1 MVNYLHNQKR
11 VRAVTRSALS
21 WPILRWGIGVLL
33 FGGIIGWAVANA
45 FPTQQEAPQEAT
57 HVTVAAR
64 TGELSDQISVNATA
78 KWQTVSAG
86 LNRAS
91 GTITSV
97 EVETGQ
103 EVTQGATL
111 YSVNNRPVIIAQG
124 SMPAYRDL
132 ENGASGKDLE
142 QLVAMLHARGFLPDS
157 NAKTFTADVEKAV
170 NGWQKSLG
178 LAQTGVVELAQIMF
192 VPVLP
197 TRVTLDDELVRVGHV
212 VHGEEALVATLS
224 SEPSFHMDLT
234 SAQGS
239 RIQPGQEVGIGTP
252 EGGSWPAVLSEFEP
266 NDQQGITAQL
276 IPKSGDSICGNECG
290 QVSIAQESYLRSSI
304 VLTAPVS
311 GTIIPLAAL
320 TSAANDT
327 LTVTLESG
335 EVVTVTMLIAVG
347 GEAVVEGIN
356 SNATVLV
363 PAASQEK

>member
-1 MVNYLHNQKR
+1 M
-11 VRAVTRSALS
+11 S
-21 WPILRWGIGVLL
+21 WSILRWGIGILL
-33 FGGIIGWAVANA
+33 IGGLIGWAVANA
-45 FPTQQEAPQEAT
+45 FPTQQEAPDEAT

-91 GTITSV
+91 GTITSI
-97 EVETGQ
+97 EVEPGQ
-103 EVTQGATL
+103 EVTQGTAL
-111 YSVNNRPVIIAQG
+111 YTVNNKPVIIAQG
-124 SMPAYRDL
+124 SMPSYRDL
-132 ENGASGKDLE
+132 EEGASGKDVE

-157 NAKTFTADVEKAV
+157 KTKTFNADVEKAV
-170 NGWQKSLG
+170 KGWQKSLG
-178 LAQTGVVELAQIMF
+178 LAQTGAVDLAQIMF
-192 VPVLP
+192 VPALP
-197 TRVTLDDELVRVGHV
+197 TRVTLDGELVRVGHV

-224 SEPSFHMDLT
+224 SEPNFSMDLT
-234 SAQGS
+234 NSQAS

-266 NDQQGITAQL
+266 NEQQGLTAQL
-276 IPKSGDSICGNECG
+276 VAKSGDSICGADCG
-290 QVSIAQESYLRSSI
+290 QVPITQESYLRSSI

-320 TSAANDT
+320 SSAANDT

-335 EVVTVTMLIAVG
+335 EVKAVTMLIAVG
-347 GEAVVEGIN
+347 GEAVVEGLE
-356 SNATVLV
+356 SNAKVLV